1 MAFES
6 RGILTLHFPADIDR
20 QAQERFERLIED
32 IKQVKGITDSKRS
45 GMDRKNK
52 ECTSICD
59 GNCRTGNYLRTSNG
73 KRQGANLVVF
83 MWM

>member
-6 RGILTLHFPADIDR
+6 RGIFTLHFPADIDR

-32 IKQVKGITDSKRS
+32 MKQVKGIT
-45 GMDRKNK
+45 DRKNK

-59 GNCRTGNYLRTSNG
+59 GNCRTGNYLRISNR